1 LTVKD
6 YRQLPEGPPYYQLIE
21 GDLYMAPSPDRFHQD
36 ILGNL
41 YLIIRNYL
49 QKRRLGSVHLAPS
62 DVQLTDLNVFQPD
75 LYYVSKA
82 RRSVLTK
89 QGAQGPPDLVVEILS
104 PKTAKLDKGVKRE
117 VYARV
122 GVVEM
127 WMVNPTA
134 KQIAVYRFAE
144 EINAPVGTYGI
155 GQKFE
160 SRLFPGL
167 KIEVSKVFEQSA
179 TFGKA
184 GGFK

>member
-1 LTVKD
+1 MLRTEPRPLTVKD
-6 YRQLPEGPPYYQLIE
+6 YRQLPEGPPYYQLVE

-49 QKRRLGSVHLAPS
+49 GKRHFGSVHLAPS

-82 RRSVLTK
+82 RRSVLTR
-89 QGAQGPPDLVVEILS
+89 QGAHGAPDLVVEILS
-104 PKTAKLDKGVKRE
+104 PKTTKLDKGVKRE

-122 GVVEM
+122 GVAEM
-127 WMVNPTA
+127 WMVDPTA

-144 EINAPVGTYGI
+144 QIDTPVATYGV
-155 GQKFE
+155 GQRFE
-160 SRLFPGL
+160 SPLFPGL
-167 KIEVSKVFEQSA
+167 KLEVAKAFEC
-179 TFGKA
+179 
-184 GGFK
+184 

>member
-1 LTVKD
+1 MLQTEPRPLNVRD

-49 QKRRLGSVHLAPS
+49 QEHRLGSVHLAPS
-62 DVQLTDLNVFQPD
+62 DVQLTNLNVFQPD

-89 QGAQGPPDLVVEILS
+89 QGAQGSPDLVVEILS

-117 VYARV
+117 VYART
-122 GVVEM
+122 GIVEM
-127 WMVNPTA
+127 WIVDPSA
-134 KQIAVYRFAE
+134 KQIAVYRFAVQ
-144 EINAPVGTYGI
+144 IDAPVATYGV
-155 GQKFE
+155 GQKLE
-160 SRLFPGL
+160 SPLFPGL
-167 KIEVSKVFEQSA
+167 KVEVA
-179 TFGKA
+179 KA
-184 GGFK
+184 FDC